1 MPQNK
6 RSSGY
11 AGLFISVYF
20 FIYASLHVHVLL
32 PAQVLLSHSLIVLV
46 AVIPPPVRVGR
57 GPRLFL
63 KGLVA
68 VTPLLA
74 RVGTALSL
82 FLIGLVAVTPLLARV
97 GS

>member
-1 MPQNK
+1 MPPK
-6 RSSGY
+6 TCSSGY
-11 AGLFISVYF
+11 VGFLVSVYF

-32 PAQVLLSHSLIVLV
+32 PAQVVLSHSLIVLV
-46 AVIPPPVRVGR
+46 AVIPPPGRIGR

-74 RVGTALSL
+74 RVGAALSR

>member
-1 MPQNK
+1 MLPEK
-6 RSSGY
+6 CSSGY
-11 AGLFISVYF
+11 AGFLTSVSY

-46 AVIPPPVRVGR
+46 AVIPPPARVGR

-74 RVGTALSL
+74 RVGTVLSL